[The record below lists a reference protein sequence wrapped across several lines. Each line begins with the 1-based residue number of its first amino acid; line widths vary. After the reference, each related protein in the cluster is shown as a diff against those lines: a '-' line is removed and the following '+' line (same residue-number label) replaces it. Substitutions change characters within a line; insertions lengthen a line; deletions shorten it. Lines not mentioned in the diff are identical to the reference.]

1 MNTPLTWPDV
11 LELLSQRAQGVDIT
25 GQWPRENIDDLSR
38 CGALRWSVPKQY
50 GGTGMPPVQ
59 LHRRYERLAS
69 ACLSTALILTQRDAA
84 LEFLICAANNPTC
97 DQHCRKLLAQLAANQ
112 IFASIGIAQL
122 TTSGQHQ
129 NGGVMAVPHADGWRI
144 SGIIPWSTG
153 ANHSHFLIAGAKTQS
168 GNQLLFILNMNQPGV
183 QVLAAANMAVLN
195 SSNTAAVK
203 LDGVVIR
210 PEDILSG
217 PCPNAL
223 AVRNEYRRFTLNTC
237 VLPLGV
243 AAGALRDARE
253 LVTTRSARCKAV
265 IKELRRQHA
274 ELSRQVYTQG
284 ADKVEADSAT
294 EPAVLRAQCNNLCYR
309 CTAAS
314 LELAKGRGLMMG
326 HPAQRRM
333 REAMFFFVWSSGA
346 SVIEETL
353 TCLAG
358 SY

>member
-1 MNTPLTWPDV
+1 
-11 LELLSQRAQGVDIT
+11 
-25 GQWPRENIDDLSR
+25 
-38 CGALRWSVPKQY
+38 
-50 GGTGMPPVQ
+50 
-59 LHRRYERLAS
+59 
-69 ACLSTALILTQRDAA
+69 
-84 LEFLICAANNPTC
+84 
-97 DQHCRKLLAQLAANQ
+97 
-112 IFASIGIAQL
+112 
-122 TTSGQHQ
+122 
-129 NGGVMAVPHADGWRI
+129 
-144 SGIIPWSTG
+144 
-153 ANHSHFLIAGAKTQS
+153 
-168 GNQLLFILNMNQPGV
+168 MNQPGV